1 MGRVSTFLKRGKIF
15 DIEIFADAARRSQAH
30 QVAEREKG
38 NLCSNSK
45 SRRPKYQAE
54 VQSLAALILDK
65 HELPEEEEGLD
76 DVHEDVLDLAKVGW
90 ENYKEYFFKKIRG
103 IPTTSIKLTP
113 AFITKKDFM
122 EFNKIENKTKE
133 VIAKE
138 IKLLI
143 TQVVFEDE
151 MEKSYYESKA
161 QRMHVRKDE
170 LIDLYNDIRNK
181 QVLSSLREY
190 EDAPNLDA

>member
-1 MGRVSTFLKRGKIF
+1 M
-15 DIEIFADAARRSQAH
+15 
-30 QVAEREKG
+30 
-38 NLCSNSK
+38 
-45 SRRPKYQAE
+45 
-54 VQSLAALILDK
+54 AALILDK

-113 AFITKKDFM
+113 AFITKKDFV

-151 MEKSYYESKA
+151 MEKAYYESKA
-161 QRMHVRKDE
+161 KRMNVRKDE

-190 EDAPNLDA
+190 EDAPNLDV